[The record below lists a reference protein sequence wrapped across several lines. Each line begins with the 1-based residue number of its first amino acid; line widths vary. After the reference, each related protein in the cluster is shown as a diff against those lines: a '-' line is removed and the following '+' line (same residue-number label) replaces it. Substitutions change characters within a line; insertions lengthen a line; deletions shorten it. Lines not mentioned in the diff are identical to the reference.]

1 MTQQNTFFS
10 EDNMYKKKL
19 FYDNGLRYVEVK
31 GRIVND
37 YKPPAPVMKSHANA
51 TLNGSAGLVQ
61 GGTSHY
67 TTTLTLLFY
76 SKKEFAD
83 WLQFIGAEHKYYDEK
98 GTIYIGIVN
107 GEPDI
112 RAVEQES
119 KYLVTVNL
127 LLVRK
132 QDFDYRSISPFIDI
146 GGHWAEQYIKDMQ
159 ERGLISV
166 YDYNG
171 DPVQYFR
178 PEDHLTRGE
187 GAAFLMRTFRFI
199 DKLLRG
205 Y

>member
-1 MTQQNTFFS
+1 MTQQNTFYS
-10 EDNMYKKKL
+10 EDNIYKRKL
-19 FYDNGLRYVEVK
+19 FYDNGLRFVEVK
-31 GRIVND
+31 GRLVND
-37 YKPPAPVMKSHANA
+37 YKPPTPVMKAHANA
-51 TLNGSAGLVQ
+51 TLQSSAGLVQ

-67 TTTLTLLFY
+67 VTTLTLLFY

-83 WLQFIGAEHKYYDEK
+83 WIQFIGAEHKYYDEK
-98 GTIYIGIVN
+98 GTIYVGVVN

-112 RAVEQES
+112 KTVEQET

-127 LLVRK
+127 LLIRK
-132 QDFDYRSISPFIDI
+132 QDFEHRHKAPFIDMA
-146 GGHWAEQYIKDMQ
+146 GHWAEQYASDLQ
-159 ERGLISV
+159 ERGIISV

-178 PEDHLTRGE
+178 PEDHLLRSE
-187 GAAFLMRTFRFI
+187 GAAFIMRAYRLI